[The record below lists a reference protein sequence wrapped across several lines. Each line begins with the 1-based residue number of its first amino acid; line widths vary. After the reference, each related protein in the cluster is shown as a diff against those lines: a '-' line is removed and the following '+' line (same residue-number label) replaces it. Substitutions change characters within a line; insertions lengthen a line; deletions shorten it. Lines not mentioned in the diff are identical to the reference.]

1 MDAAMRAGDT
11 GLTDATPTG
20 TCTTTTEAVEARQQ
34 RLSSMRGDAE
44 GAANGK
50 SVANQD
56 IEITFF

>member
-1 MDAAMRAGDT
+1 MRAGDT